1 MTEISVILEEG
12 KEQVIGEKTNYKLDS
27 ISEMDSRV
35 IAKDFDQ
42 NRFLKNIFDKDKNNN
57 KSDKKT

>member
-1 MTEISVILEEG
+1 
-12 KEQVIGEKTNYKLDS
+12 
-27 ISEMDSRV
+27 MDSRV